1 MNCKN
6 CGAPLVLVWEK
17 EFFCCEYCNTL
28 YFPESNKDYV
38 RPLELPSELNCPI
51 CQLPLIQAL
60 LDQTRVLHCSR
71 CKGILVD
78 TFSFFPTIIFIRGKF
93 DGPEIT
99 PRPLSDMDL
108 QRELK
113 CPRCHQKM
121 DTHPYAGPGNIVID
135 TCNDCA
141 LNWLDYG
148 EFYRIVNAYG
158 RDNKSWH
165 W

>member
-17 EFFCCEYCNTL
+17 EYFHCEYCNTL
-28 YFPESNKDYV
+28 HFPEANKDYV
-38 RPLELPSELNCPI
+38 KSLEQPSELNCPI
-51 CQLPLIQAL
+51 CQQPLVQAL
-60 LDQTRVLHCSR
+60 LDQTHVLHCPK
-71 CKGILVD
+71 CKGLLVD
-78 TFSFFPTIIFIRGKF
+78 TFSFFATILFIRGRVN
-93 DGPEIT
+93 GPELP
-99 PRPLSDMDL
+99 PRPLQKSDL
-108 QRELK
+108 QREVK
-113 CPRCHQKM
+113 CPKCHQKM

-135 TCNDCA
+135 SCNECA

-158 RDNKSWH
+158 RDNKSWY

>member
-17 EFFCCEYCNTL
+17 EFFLCEYCKTL
-28 YFPESNKDYV
+28 HFPEANKDYI
-38 RPLELPSELNCPI
+38 RSLEKPTDITCPI
-51 CQLPLIQAL
+51 CHEPLVQAL
-60 LDQTRVLHCSR
+60 LDQTRVLHCTK

-78 TFSFFPTIIFIRGKF
+78 TFAFFPTILFIRGRTN
-93 DGPEIT
+93 GPDL
-99 PRPLSDMDL
+99 RPLPL
-108 QRELK
+108 HGEELKRELS
-113 CPRCHQKM
+113 CPYCQQKM

-135 TCNDCA
+135 TCNNCS

-148 EFYRIVNAYG
+148 EFYRIVNASGY
-158 RDNKSWH
+158 DNKNWC